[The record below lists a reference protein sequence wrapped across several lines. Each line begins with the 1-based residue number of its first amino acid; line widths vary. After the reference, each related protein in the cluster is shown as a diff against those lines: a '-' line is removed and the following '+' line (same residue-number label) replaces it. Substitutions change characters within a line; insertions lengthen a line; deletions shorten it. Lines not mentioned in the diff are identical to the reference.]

1 MQQLKS
7 QSINIAIADDHSLFR
22 SGIVSLL
29 EEFGD
34 IHVEFE
40 ANNGKELQEKIAR
53 HPQISVIL
61 MDINMP
67 IVNGFSATT
76 WIKENYPEIS
86 VLALSMHNE
95 DEAIIKM
102 IKAGAKGYILKESN
116 AKELHKAIHD
126 IYVHGF
132 YSNEYVSGKLLR
144 SFQNEN
150 EKKQKPLFSQK
161 EIRFMQLSASEL
173 TYKEIAKEMGLADRS
188 ADNYRQALF
197 ERLGIKTRVGLVL
210 YAIKEGIIKV

>member
-53 HPQISVIL
+53 HPQLSVIL

-126 IYVHGF
+126 IYAHGF

-150 EKKQKPLFSQK
+150 GKRQKPLFSQK

-210 YAIKEGIIKV
+210 YAIKEGIIKI